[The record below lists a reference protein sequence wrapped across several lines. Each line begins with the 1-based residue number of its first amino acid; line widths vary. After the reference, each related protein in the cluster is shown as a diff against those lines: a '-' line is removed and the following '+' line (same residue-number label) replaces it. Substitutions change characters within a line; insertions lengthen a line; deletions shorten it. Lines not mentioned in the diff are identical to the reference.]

1 MQKRILYQFPLSL
14 YSEKT
19 RWHLEAKG
27 IDFICHNMTPGL
39 HIIPAYLLAQQRTL
53 PIFKD
58 GSIIDGPISAYVVG
72 EDGKN
77 GLRGR
82 VVSKQGSAIAR
93 SIFAGTISGLGKQ
106 LAPTTVPS
114 LNIGSGTETKYETP
128 NIGNASKIAAAS
140 YLQRRHV
147 CQRKTVEVTA

>member
-1 MQKRILYQFPLSL
+1 MLTYFQQKLIEILLV
-14 YSEKT
+14 
-19 RWHLEAKG
+19 
-27 IDFICHNMTPGL
+27 
-39 HIIPAYLLAQQRTL
+39 L
-53 PIFKD
+53 PKKISCIFKD

-140 YLQRRHV
+140 GVGSALDRVANFYMDLAEQTMPVIEIDAGRR
-147 CQRKTVEVTA
+147 VTIILTSQMSGVKK